1 MSSRR
6 YTSEIATNNYTANG
20 SYIDDSILRRN
31 KAYVFW
37 YVNVV
42 NLFITLFIPLALL
55 VYLNVRIWKKMDD
68 FKTRRQ
74 RRKEN
79 MDRDVNNSYSPSQ
92 DDCNEQSLIVVG
104 LIMIFIFCHT
114 LRGILNAQELF
125 YFDWSAHD
133 IENGCYGVKFWAMTL
148 VPISEVMILINS
160 CANFFLHYLFHK
172 DFRAVF
178 MKQKSG
184 LHCGFKQKTKPFQL
198 E

>member
-92 DDCNEQSLIVVG
+92 DDCNEQSLVVVG
-104 LIMIFIFCHT
+104 LIMIFIFRHT

-125 YFDWSAHD
+125 YFDWSAND
-133 IENGCYGVKFWAMTL
+133 IANGCYGVNFWAMTF
-148 VPISEVMILINS
+148 VPFSEVMILMNS
-160 CANFFLHYLFHK
+160 CANRFLYYLFT
-172 DFRAVF
+172 
-178 MKQKSG
+178 
-184 LHCGFKQKTKPFQL
+184 KTSEMFL
-198 E
+198 